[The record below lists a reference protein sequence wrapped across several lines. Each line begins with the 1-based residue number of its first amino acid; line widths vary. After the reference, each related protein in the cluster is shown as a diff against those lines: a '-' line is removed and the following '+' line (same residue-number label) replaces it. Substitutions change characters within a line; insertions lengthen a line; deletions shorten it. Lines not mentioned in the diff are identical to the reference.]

1 MAVQSNNSA
10 HLKKSLSFFDAMF
23 YGVGVIIG
31 AGIYALIGEA
41 SGIAGNAT
49 WLSFVIASI
58 VAGFTAMSYAEL
70 SSVFPKTAAEFV
82 FVKHAFGSNFLAFFA
97 SYSAILA
104 NIFSISV
111 VALGFAGYFNGL
123 FGFPIIGSAIGLIM
137 LVSFINYIGIKE
149 SAKFNF
155 FATLIESL
163 GIILI
168 IFFGLGYIG
177 KVDLLEIPPNTDF
190 VPSILSAASL
200 IFFAFVGFEQIANI
214 SEETKKAS
222 KNIPKAVLFSLAFST
237 LLYCL
242 VAISVVNI
250 MPWQELSKKANPLAA
265 VAEQSFGPNASLL
278 LSIIGIFATS
288 NTVLVLILVA
298 SRMLFG
304 LSKQHELPQN
314 FQTLERKTNSPYIA
328 ILFVMIVSIAL
339 LFIDD
344 IKKIALLSNYFIFVM
359 FALVN
364 LSAIAYRLK
373 YAPSKEHFRMPLNLG
388 KIPLL
393 SVFGFISC
401 LIMLLQMFE
410 PLVLFGFSLP
420 LIFYGLILSLASFPI
435 HLFFSRKN

>member
-1 MAVQSNNSA
+1 MALKFKNPV

-49 WLSFVIASI
+49 WLSFVIAAI
-58 VAGFTAMSYAEL
+58 IAGFTAMSYAEL

-82 FVKHAFGSNFLAFFA
+82 FVKHAFGSNFLAFFT

-111 VALGFAGYFNGL
+111 VALGFAGYLNGL
-123 FGFPIIGSAIGLIM
+123 FRFPIIGSAIALIM
-137 LVSFINYIGIKE
+137 LVSFINYLGIKE

-177 KVDLLEIPPNTDF
+177 KADLLEIPPNTDF
-190 VPSILSAASL
+190 ITSILSAASL

-214 SEETKKAS
+214 SEETKNAS
-222 KNIPKAVLFSLAFST
+222 RNIPKAVLFSLAFST

-242 VAISVVNI
+242 AAISVVNI

-265 VAEQSFGPNASLL
+265 VAEQSFGANAGVL
-278 LSIIGIFATS
+278 LSLIGIFATS
-288 NTVLVLILVA
+288 NTVLVLVLVA
-298 SRMLFG
+298 SRMLYG
-304 LSKQHELPQN
+304 LSKQHELPEN
-314 FQTLERKTNSPYIA
+314 FQALETKTNSPYIA
-328 ILFVMIVSIAL
+328 ILFIMSVSIFL

-344 IKKIALLSNYFIFVM
+344 IKKIALLSNYFIFTM

-364 LSAIAYRLK
+364 LSAIACRFK
-373 YAPSKEHFRMPLNLG
+373 HVTSKEHFRMPFNIG

-393 SVFGFISC
+393 SMFGFISC
-401 LIMLLQMFE
+401 LIMLLQMTE
-410 PLVLFGFSLP
+410 TLVLFGISLP